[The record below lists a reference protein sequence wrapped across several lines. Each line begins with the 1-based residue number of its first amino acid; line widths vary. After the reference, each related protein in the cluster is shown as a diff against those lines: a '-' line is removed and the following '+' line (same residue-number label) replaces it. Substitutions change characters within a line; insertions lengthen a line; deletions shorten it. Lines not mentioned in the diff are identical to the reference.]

1 MSRKLKFDSDAMS
14 DLYAGVDELAKAVKV
29 TLGPKG
35 RNVLLHRA
43 YGSPHV
49 TKDGISVAKEVDSS
63 DPIRKMAMDLVREGA
78 NDTVEKAGDGTTSTT
93 VLTHAVLKYG
103 IQALNLRKRTMLSRA
118 LNSIGIKSVNAKN
131 GSNAMDVK
139 RGIDIASDLIIR
151 ELSNLK
157 TPVKSSQDIYNVS
170 RISSNNDQEI
180 GLLIKTAI
188 ELVGNDGVIQSDDS
202 PTSDSSV
209 SLVEGIKLDRGFVSS
224 EFATDEGRLNA
235 IYDNPYYFL
244 YNGRLDSIQDLLRA
258 VELVM
263 AIEKPLVIIAD
274 DYDTNVLNFL
284 LRNRVQAELKV
295 VALKAPGMG
304 DQKFQLLRDLAALTG
319 CSTLDPNVSE
329 NLSQI
334 TLGHLGTSK
343 SIKVNKGTTVIV
355 ADDSHKETV
364 KFRVDD
370 LKSEIAVC
378 ELASMKEK
386 LQNRVAQ
393 LEGKLAMIYIGAN
406 SEVELK
412 EKKDRLDDAL
422 EATRAAIE
430 EGIVPGA
437 GMTLLRISE
446 RHLGKKHHDNKDI
459 NAGVLSVMYAIRTLA
474 HAILDNAGL
483 DSKNIIATLIAE
495 YGLNDGFNPI
505 SEKYVNLIT
514 EGIIDPV
521 KVTRLAVKNACSIA
535 GMIITTGCIV
545 YKPNENE

>member
-1 MSRKLKFDSDAMS
+1 
-14 DLYAGVDELAKAVKV
+14 
-29 TLGPKG
+29 
-35 RNVLLHRA
+35 
-43 YGSPHV
+43 
-49 TKDGISVAKEVDSS
+49 
-63 DPIRKMAMDLVREGA
+63 
-78 NDTVEKAGDGTTSTT
+78 
-93 VLTHAVLKYG
+93 
-103 IQALNLRKRTMLSRA
+103 
-118 LNSIGIKSVNAKN
+118 
-131 GSNAMDVK
+131 
-139 RGIDIASDLIIR
+139 
-151 ELSNLK
+151 
-157 TPVKSSQDIYNVS
+157 
-170 RISSNNDQEI
+170 
-180 GLLIKTAI
+180 
-188 ELVGNDGVIQSDDS
+188 
-202 PTSDSSV
+202 
-209 SLVEGIKLDRGFVSS
+209 
-224 EFATDEGRLNA
+224 
-235 IYDNPYYFL
+235 
-244 YNGRLDSIQDLLRA
+244 
-258 VELVM
+258 
-263 AIEKPLVIIAD
+263 
-274 DYDTNVLNFL
+274 
-284 LRNRVQAELKV
+284 
-295 VALKAPGMG
+295 
-304 DQKFQLLRDLAALTG
+304 
-319 CSTLDPNVSE
+319 
-329 NLSQI
+329 
-334 TLGHLGTSK
+334 
-343 SIKVNKGTTVIV
+343 
-355 ADDSHKETV
+355 V